1 MRKIAKQYILLLV
14 LGVNFFF
21 TFIHLSNLNNFI
33 INEKTETIDILPKK
47 SAGTNITG
55 IISTNMVWN
64 LSGSPYYLIGNVSVG
79 QEAFLTIK
87 PGVEVLFNGSNS
99 LIVDGVLNATGTP
112 NNPIIFSS
120 NATNPKKADWDSILI
135 RNKSSTIKN
144 AKISYAN
151 NGIKLEDGLC
161 EIYNNTFYNNT
172 NGVFVDIWD
181 GLLRNSGLNIYNNT
195 FFQNN
200 NGIYIYRLSE
210 IYYSYSL
217 IKHNLIFNNSN
228 NGIYIAGVIE
238 NDLSIQNNRLFN
250 NSGYGIQIELGIE
263 VGSNGGKLNNQY
275 NDIFNNR
282 QGGISILNLD
292 ENIYSINYNNIY
304 NNSNWEINCVWQ
316 DSTKVINAIN
326 NWWGTSNY
334 TKIEEELIF
343 DNDDD
348 SNYARVNYNPFLTSV
363 VIETYKAEPPQW
375 SNLQINDTFIKSGDI
390 LNISIEV
397 IDNIQVDSVWIEINE
412 TTNNMTNFIGT
423 NTFYFIFI
431 PTQVNKTYN
440 FIIFMNDTSG
450 HFNSSESSFFVL
462 VKPGNFIL
470 SSDADNPETD
480 GKFNL
485 SWTIS
490 VGADKYSIFVDDK
503 YITDINNSLITLA
516 SQIELSPYEISV
528 LLDGI
533 YYYVI
538 VAYNNL
544 GYTVSNCISVK
555 VKLDFLLTSD
565 AGDPDMDGNF
575 NLTWINPIAANNFS
589 VFYYNK
595 YITTIHENL
604 TILADQNATSPYP
617 IFGLS
622 SDAYYFIIV
631 GYNNSG
637 STLSNCLI
645 VNVHLPIDPP
655 NNFILSTDTRYT
667 DKDGN
672 FNLIWTKS
680 YGADNY
686 TVYFHDEYI
695 TEINENVSKVEEGIT
710 VLSYSTGI
718 LENGVYFYI
727 VISYNKNGMTSSNCI
742 TIEVRLRK
750 QGEIPQKTKEF
761 IVILLTLLGIMG
773 ISGILGVFS
782 YEYYLVEKRKIKPY
796 GVSITKANIIEER
809 NLNEKSMLKRLRIA
823 EKLIQKNHIPSAMNE
838 LTIIIDTAKYHKFN
852 AIVYEAQTKMNLL
865 KEIKI
870 KKSVLELGTKYNRLQ
885 VREISEKCG
894 ESEDLI
900 ISTVNEM
907 IQNNEIYAK
916 YFESS
921 KSIAFDRQ
929 ANIKEFDK
937 LRSSY
942 IQWQE
947 DGTGKNF

>member
-14 LGVNFFF
+14 LGINFFF
-21 TFIHLSNLNNFI
+21 TFINLIDSNNFI
-33 INEKTETIDILPKK
+33 LNERTKPIDILPKK
-47 SAGTNITG
+47 SEGTNITG
-55 IISTNMVWN
+55 LISTNMIWY
-64 LSGSPYYLIGNVSVG
+64 LSGSPYYIIGNVSVD
-79 QEAFLTIK
+79 QEAILTIK

-99 LIVDGVLNATGTP
+99 LIIDGVLNATGTP
-112 NNPIIFSS
+112 KNPIIFSS
-120 NATNPKKADWDSILI
+120 NATNPQKADWDSILI
-135 RNKSSTIKN
+135 KNKRSTIKN

-181 GLLRNSGLNIYNNT
+181 GLLRNFSLNIYNNT
-195 FFQNN
+195 FFQNK

-210 IYYSYSL
+210 IYYSYSF
-217 IKHNLIFNNSN
+217 IKHNRIFNNSN
-228 NGIYIAGVIE
+228 NGIYITGVIE

-250 NSGYGIQIELGIE
+250 NSGYGIQIELGASSGWKFI
-263 VGSNGGKLNNQY
+263 NKY
-275 NDIFNNR
+275 NDIFKNGE
-282 QGGISILNLD
+282 GGIYILNLD
-292 ENIYSINYNNIY
+292 ENVYSINYNNIY
-304 NNSNWEINCVWQ
+304 NNSNWAINCVWQ
-316 DSTKVINAIN
+316 DSTKVINATN

-348 SNYARVNYNPFLTSV
+348 SNYARVNFIPFLTSAL
-363 VIETYKAEPPQW
+363 IETYNAEPPRW

-397 IDNIQVDSVWIEINE
+397 IDNIQVDNVWIEINE

-423 NTFYFIFI
+423 NTFYSIFI

-462 VKPGNFIL
+462 VKPANFIL
-470 SSDADNPETD
+470 SSDADNPESD

-490 VGADKYSIFVDDK
+490 VGADKYSIFVYDK
-503 YITDINNSLITLA
+503 YITVINNSLINLA
-516 SQIELSPYEISV
+516 SQIELSPYEISI

-555 VKLDFLLTSD
+555 VNLQFLLSSD
-565 AGDPDMDGNF
+565 AGDPDIDGNF
-575 NLTWINPIAANNFS
+575 NLTWINPISANNFS
-589 VFYYNK
+589 VYYYTK
-595 YITTIHENL
+595 YITAIHENL
-604 TILADQNATSPYP
+604 TILAYQNATSPYP
-617 IFGLS
+617 FFGLS

-645 VNVHLPIDPP
+645 INVHLPTDPP

-710 VLSYSTGI
+710 TLLYSTAI

-742 TIEVRLRK
+742 TIEVQLRK
-750 QGEIPQKTKEF
+750 QGEIPQKTKNF

-773 ISGILGVFS
+773 ISGIVGVFS
-782 YEYYLVEKRKIKPY
+782 YEYYLVERKKIKPH

-823 EKLIQKNHIPSAMNE
+823 EKLIQKNHIHSAMSE

-852 AIVYEAQTKMNLL
+852 AIVYEAQKKMNLV

-916 YFESS
+916 YLESS
-921 KSIAFDRQ
+921 KSITFNQQ

-937 LRSSY
+937 LRSLY
-942 IQWQE
+942 TQWQE